1 MKYKKRE
8 LKVRTVTRSVI
19 KEAGEILQRM
29 NAEQSRL
36 QNLLMDKV
44 ESLGFEEVQA
54 IDWDNPIKL
63 ISKYPDLAKELM
75 QIARDKQG
83 NSFQS
88 VDFTYEL
95 FALAVDQAGWAQDEV
110 DDFNANFPELYDYE
124 EVVGFVNS
132 FRRKLPA

>member
-95 FALAVDQAGWAQDEV
+95 FALAVDQAGWAQDEI

-124 EVVGFVNS
+124 EVVSFVNS